1 MNKTVLSICSTCRDG
16 DEENLKKRGG
26 QRLLENIVAY
36 FNYKKLPF
44 LKLREVRCMSQCKRS
59 CVISFTSNN
68 CFTYVFGDINPKDPQ
83 YVKSLFDL
91 VILYGKAEE
100 GFLRRRDRP
109 ELFKSNILGR
119 LPAISSRSPIIKKF
133 KFFLINHKC

>member
-1 MNKTVLSICSTCRDG
+1 MNETVLSICSTCRDEN
-16 DEENLKKRGG
+16 EENLKKRGG

-59 CVISFTSNN
+59 CVISITSNN

-119 LPAISSRSPIIKKF
+119 LPAISSRSPIINK
-133 KFFLINHKC
+133 L

>member
-1 MNKTVLSICSTCRDG
+1 MNETVLSICSTCRDG
-16 DEENLKKRGG
+16 DENLKKSGG
-26 QRLLENIVAY
+26 QLLLENIIAY

-68 CFTYVFGDINPKDPQ
+68 CFTYMFGDINPKDPQ

-119 LPAISSRSPIIKKF
+119 LPAISSRSPIINK
-133 KFFLINHKC
+133 L

>member
-1 MNKTVLSICSTCRDG
+1 MSETVLSICNTCRDR
-16 DEENLKKRGG
+16 DKENLKKRAG
-26 QRLLENIVAY
+26 QRLIENIVAY
-36 FNYKKLPF
+36 FKDKKLPF

-59 CVISFTSNN
+59 CVVSFTSKN
-68 CFTYVFGDINPKDPQ
+68 CFTYVFGDINPNDPQ

-91 VILYGKAEE
+91 LIAYEKAEE

-119 LPAISSRSPIIKKF
+119 LPAIVSKSPIITK
-133 KFFLINHKC
+133 L

>member
-1 MNKTVLSICSTCRDG
+1 MNETVLSICSTCRNG
-16 DEENLKKRGG
+16 DEENLKKRGR

-44 LKLREVRCMSQCKRS
+44 LKLREVKCMSQCKRS

-119 LPAISSRSPIIKKF
+119 LPAISSRSPIINK
-133 KFFLINHKC
+133 L

>member
-1 MNKTVLSICSTCRDG
+1 MIVNKTLLSICSTCRDEN
-16 DEENLKKRGG
+16 EENLKKRGG

-119 LPAISSRSPIIKKF
+119 LPAISSRSPIINK
-133 KFFLINHKC
+133 L

>member
-1 MNKTVLSICSTCRDG
+1 MIINKTLLSICSTCRDEN
-16 DEENLKKRGG
+16 EENLKKRGG

-59 CVISFTSNN
+59 CVISITSNN

-91 VILYGKAEE
+91 LISYAQVEE

-119 LPAISSRSPIIKKF
+119 LPPLGSKSDIVTDLK
-133 KFFLINHKC
+133 

>member
-1 MNKTVLSICSTCRDG
+1 MNKTVLSICSNCRDG
-16 DEENLKKRGG
+16 DEENSKKRGG

-119 LPAISSRSPIIKKF
+119 LPAISSRSPIINK
-133 KFFLINHKC
+133 L

>member
-1 MNKTVLSICSTCRDG
+1 MNETVLSICSTCRDG

-68 CFTYVFGDINPKDPQ
+68 CFTYVFGDINPKDPK

-119 LPAISSRSPIIKKF
+119 LPAIKSKSLIISK
-133 KFFLINHKC
+133 L

>member
-1 MNKTVLSICSTCRDG
+1 MNETVLSISSTCRDG
-16 DEENLKKRGG
+16 DENLKKSGG
-26 QRLLENIVAY
+26 QLLLENIIAY
-36 FNYKKLPF
+36 FKYKKLPF

-68 CFTYVFGDINPKDPQ
+68 CFTYVFGDIDPKDPQ
-83 YVKSLFDL
+83 YIRSLFDML
-91 VILYGKAEE
+91 ISYGKAEE

-119 LPAISSRSPIIKKF
+119 LPAIESKSSIISK
-133 KFFLINHKC
+133 I

>member
-1 MNKTVLSICSTCRDG
+1 MNETVLSICSTCRDG
-16 DEENLKKRGG
+16 DENLKKSGG

-119 LPAISSRSPIIKKF
+119 LPAIESKSSIISK
-133 KFFLINHKC
+133 I

>member
-1 MNKTVLSICSTCRDG
+1 MNETVLSICSTCRDG

-44 LKLREVRCMSQCKRS
+44 LKLREVKCMSQCKRS

-119 LPAISSRSPIIKKF
+119 LPPLESKSDIVSDLK
-133 KFFLINHKC
+133 

>member
-1 MNKTVLSICSTCRDG
+1 MNETVLSICSTCRDG

-44 LKLREVRCMSQCKRS
+44 LKLREVKCMSQCKRS
-59 CVISFTSNN
+59 CVISFTSNK

-119 LPAISSRSPIIKKF
+119 LPAINSRFPIINK
-133 KFFLINHKC
+133 L

>member
-1 MNKTVLSICSTCRDG
+1 MIVNKTLLSICSTCRDEN
-16 DEENLKKRGG
+16 EENLKKRGG

-68 CFTYVFGDINPKDPQ
+68 CFTYVFGDIDPKDPQ
-83 YVKSLFDL
+83 YIRSLFDL
-91 VILYGKAEE
+91 LISYGKAEE

-119 LPAISSRSPIIKKF
+119 LPAIESKSSIISK
-133 KFFLINHKC
+133 I

>member
-1 MNKTVLSICSTCRDG
+1 MNETVLSICSTCRDG

-119 LPAISSRSPIIKKF
+119 LPSISSRSPIINK
-133 KFFLINHKC
+133 L

>member
-1 MNKTVLSICSTCRDG
+1 MNETVLSICSTCRDG

-44 LKLREVRCMSQCKRS
+44 LKLRKVRCMSQCKRS

-68 CFTYVFGDINPKDPQ
+68 CFTYVFVDINPKDPQ

-119 LPAISSRSPIIKKF
+119 LPAISSRSPIINK
-133 KFFLINHKC
+133 L

>member
-1 MNKTVLSICSTCRDG
+1 MNKTVLSICSTCRDEN
-16 DEENLKKRGG
+16 EENLKKRGG

-91 VILYGKAEE
+91 LILYGKAEE

-119 LPAISSRSPIIKKF
+119 LPAIESKSSIISK
-133 KFFLINHKC
+133 I

>member
-1 MNKTVLSICSTCRDG
+1 MNETVLSICSTCRDG

-119 LPAISSRSPIIKKF
+119 LPAIKSKSSIISK
-133 KFFLINHKC
+133 I

>member
-1 MNKTVLSICSTCRDG
+1 MNETVLSICSTCRDG
-16 DEENLKKRGG
+16 DENLKKSGG
-26 QRLLENIVAY
+26 QRLLENIIAY

-68 CFTYVFGDINPKDPQ
+68 CFTYVFGDIDPKDPQ
-83 YVKSLFDL
+83 YIRSLFDL
-91 VILYGKAEE
+91 LISYGKAEE

-119 LPAISSRSPIIKKF
+119 LPAIESRSSIISK
-133 KFFLINHKC
+133 I

>member
-1 MNKTVLSICSTCRDG
+1 MNKTVLSICSNCRDG
-16 DEENLKKRGG
+16 DEENSKKRGG

-83 YVKSLFDL
+83 YVRSLFDL

-119 LPAISSRSPIIKKF
+119 LPAISSRSPIINK
-133 KFFLINHKC
+133 L

>member
-1 MNKTVLSICSTCRDG
+1 MNETVLSICSTCRDG
-16 DEENLKKRGG
+16 DENLKKSGG
-26 QRLLENIVAY
+26 QLLLENIIAY

-68 CFTYVFGDINPKDPQ
+68 CFTYVFGDIDPKDPQ
-83 YVKSLFDL
+83 YIRSLFDL

-119 LPAISSRSPIIKKF
+119 LPAIGSKSSIINK
-133 KFFLINHKC
+133 L

>member
-1 MNKTVLSICSTCRDG
+1 MNETVLSICSNCRDG

-68 CFTYVFGDINPKDPQ
+68 CFTYVFCDINPKDPQ

-91 VILYGKAEE
+91 LISYAQAEE

-119 LPAISSRSPIIKKF
+119 LPAISSRSPIINK
-133 KFFLINHKC
+133 L

>member
-1 MNKTVLSICSTCRDG
+1 MNETLLSICSTCRDG
-16 DEENLKKRGG
+16 DVENLKKRGG

-68 CFTYVFGDINPKDPQ
+68 CFTYIFGDINPKDPQ
-83 YVKSLFDL
+83 YVRSLFDL
-91 VILYGKAEE
+91 LILYEKAKE

-119 LPAISSRSPIIKKF
+119 LPAIGSKSSIINK
-133 KFFLINHKC
+133 L

>member
-1 MNKTVLSICSTCRDG
+1 MNETVLSICSTCRDG
-16 DEENLKKRGG
+16 DENLKKSGG
-26 QRLLENIVAY
+26 QLLLENIIAY

-44 LKLREVRCMSQCKRS
+44 LKLREVKCMSQCKRS

-119 LPAISSRSPIIKKF
+119 LPAISSRSPIINK
-133 KFFLINHKC
+133 L

>member
-1 MNKTVLSICSTCRDG
+1 MNETVLSICSTCRDG
-16 DEENLKKRGG
+16 DENLKKSGG
-26 QRLLENIVAY
+26 QLLLENIIAY
-36 FNYKKLPF
+36 FKYKKLPF

-68 CFTYVFGDINPKDPQ
+68 CFTYVFGDIDPKDPQ
-83 YVKSLFDL
+83 YIRSLFDL
-91 VILYGKAEE
+91 LISYGKAEE

-119 LPAISSRSPIIKKF
+119 LPAIESKSSIISK
-133 KFFLINHKC
+133 I

>member
-1 MNKTVLSICSTCRDG
+1 
-16 DEENLKKRGG
+16 
-26 QRLLENIVAY
+26 
-36 FNYKKLPF
+36 
-44 LKLREVRCMSQCKRS
+44 MSQCKRS

-100 GFLRRRDRP
+100 GF
-109 ELFKSNILGR
+109 
-119 LPAISSRSPIIKKF
+119 
-133 KFFLINHKC
+133 

>member
-1 MNKTVLSICSTCRDG
+1 MNETVLSICSTCRDG
-16 DEENLKKRGG
+16 DVNLKKSGG
-26 QRLLENIVAY
+26 QLLLENIITY
-36 FNYKKLPF
+36 YDYKKLPF

-119 LPAISSRSPIIKKF
+119 LPAIKSKSSIISE
-133 KFFLINHKC
+133 L

>member
-1 MNKTVLSICSTCRDG
+1 MNETVLSICSTCRDG
-16 DEENLKKRGG
+16 DEENLQKRGG

-109 ELFKSNILGR
+109 GLFKSNILGR
-119 LPAISSRSPIIKKF
+119 LPAISSRSPIINK
-133 KFFLINHKC
+133 L

>member
-1 MNKTVLSICSTCRDG
+1 MNKTVLSICSTCRDEN
-16 DEENLKKRGG
+16 EENLKKRGG

-36 FNYKKLPF
+36 FSYKKLPF

-109 ELFKSNILGR
+109 ESFKSNILVR
-119 LPAISSRSPIIKKF
+119 LPAISSRSPIINK
-133 KFFLINHKC
+133 L

>member
-1 MNKTVLSICSTCRDG
+1 MNETVLSICSTCRDR

-119 LPAISSRSPIIKKF
+119 LPAISSRSPIINK
-133 KFFLINHKC
+133 L

>member
-1 MNKTVLSICSTCRDG
+1 MNETVLSICSTCRDG
-16 DEENLKKRGG
+16 DENLKKSGG
-26 QRLLENIVAY
+26 QLLLENIIAY

-68 CFTYVFGDINPKDPQ
+68 CFTYVFGDIDPKDPQ
-83 YVKSLFDL
+83 YIRSLFDL
-91 VILYGKAEE
+91 LISYGKAEE

-119 LPAISSRSPIIKKF
+119 LPAIKSKSSIISE
-133 KFFLINHKC
+133 L

>member
-119 LPAISSRSPIIKKF
+119 LPAISSKSPIITK
-133 KFFLINHKC
+133 L

>member
-1 MNKTVLSICSTCRDG
+1 MNETVLSICSTCRDG
-16 DEENLKKRGG
+16 DEENLKKSGG
-26 QRLLENIVAY
+26 QRLLENIIAY

-44 LKLREVRCMSQCKRS
+44 LKLREVRCMSHCKRS

-68 CFTYVFGDINPKDPQ
+68 CFTYVFGDIDPKDPQ
-83 YVKSLFDL
+83 YIRSLFDL
-91 VILYGKAEE
+91 LISYGKAEE

-119 LPAISSRSPIIKKF
+119 LPAIESKSSIISK
-133 KFFLINHKC
+133 I

>member
-1 MNKTVLSICSTCRDG
+1 MNETVLSICSTCRDG

-26 QRLLENIVAY
+26 QRLLENVVAY

-100 GFLRRRDRP
+100 GFLKRRDRP

-119 LPAISSRSPIIKKF
+119 LPAIESKSSIISKIK
-133 KFFLINHKC
+133 IV

>member
-1 MNKTVLSICSTCRDG
+1 MNETVLSICSTCRDG
-16 DEENLKKRGG
+16 DENLKKSRG
-26 QRLLENIVAY
+26 QLLLENIIAY

-68 CFTYVFGDINPKDPQ
+68 CFTYVFGDIDPKDPQ
-83 YVKSLFDL
+83 YIRSLFDL
-91 VILYGKAEE
+91 LISYGKAEE

-119 LPAISSRSPIIKKF
+119 LPAIESKSSIISK
-133 KFFLINHKC
+133 I

>member
-1 MNKTVLSICSTCRDG
+1 MNETVLSICSTCRDEN
-16 DEENLKKRGG
+16 EENLKKRGG

-109 ELFKSNILGR
+109 ELFKTNILGR
-119 LPAISSRSPIIKKF
+119 LPAISSRSPIIKK
-133 KFFLINHKC
+133 L